1 MAMKVEEM
9 KGQQC
14 PMCGKKTLTLTEAEE
29 VIPHFGKTFLFSMTC
44 SSCKYNKADVEAAET
59 KEPSK
64 YEFDVTEEKD
74 MKIKVVRSSTATVK
88 IPHVGSIEPGVNSV
102 GFITNIEGLL
112 NKFIVIIKLSAEG
125 EEDKSVRKRAKNLLK
140 KLNKVIWGQEK
151 LKIIIEDPSGNS
163 AILTEK
169 AKKTALKK

>member
-1 MAMKVEEM
+1 MTEEKVEVEI
-9 KGQQC
+9 C
-14 PMCGKKTLTLTEAEE
+14 PMCNQKTLTLNEE
-29 VIPHFGKTFLFSMTC
+29 EKEVPYFGKMFLFSMTC

-74 MKIKVVRSSTATVK
+74 MKIKVVKSSSATVK
-88 IPHVGSIEPGVNSV
+88 IPHVGSMEPGVDSI

-112 NKFIVIIKLSAEG
+112 NKFIEIIKSTMGG
-125 EEDKSVRKRAKNLLK
+125 EEDKSAKKRAKNLLK